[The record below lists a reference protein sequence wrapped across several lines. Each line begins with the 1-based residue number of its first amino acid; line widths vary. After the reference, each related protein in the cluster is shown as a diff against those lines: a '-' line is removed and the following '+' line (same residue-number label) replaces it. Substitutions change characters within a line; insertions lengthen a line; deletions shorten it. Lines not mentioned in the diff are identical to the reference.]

1 MIPIPSDAR
10 IWLALGVT
18 DMRRGMYGLARQ
30 VQHGLDRDPN
40 LGDVFIFRGRSGSL
54 CKILWRDAFGLSLYA
69 KRLERGRFIWPS
81 ANEGVVSISASAM
94 ACLLE
99 GVDWRNP
106 QATWRPTRVG

>member
-18 DMRRGMYGLARQ
+18 DMRRGMHGLARQ
-30 VQHGLDRDPN
+30 VQHGLNRDPN
-40 LGDVFIFRGRSGSL
+40 AGDIFIFRGRSGSL

-81 ANEGVVSISASAM
+81 AKDGVVAISASAM

-106 QATWRPTRVG
+106 QATWRPTHVG